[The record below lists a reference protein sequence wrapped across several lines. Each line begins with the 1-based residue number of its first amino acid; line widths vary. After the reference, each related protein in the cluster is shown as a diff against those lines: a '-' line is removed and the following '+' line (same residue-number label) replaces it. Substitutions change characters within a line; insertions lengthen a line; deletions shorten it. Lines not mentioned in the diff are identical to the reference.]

1 MARVSTTRDSRTARG
16 PPTICRQAFRA
27 TLAPAGKLTVG
38 PIESTPQV
46 VTLTRQFVRQLILA
60 GLWSIVVSRPAS
72 GQGSITAESECARG
86 TAA

>member
-1 MARVSTTRDSRTARG
+1 MARVSTTRDSRTVRG
-16 PPTICRQAFRA
+16 PPTIYRQAFRA
-27 TLAPAGKLTVG
+27 TLSPAGKLTVG

-46 VTLTRQFVRQLILA
+46 VTLTWQFVRQLILA

-72 GQGSITAESECARG
+72 GQGSIMAESECARG